1 MRRASRNAVVVAS
14 FVPSGPAPAGPEV
27 CNLRPVTDAPP
38 GVDLERLRP
47 WFAANVTGSTG
58 SPLTAT
64 LISGGR
70 SNLTY
75 AIADDANR
83 WVLRRPP
90 LGHVL
95 PTAHDM
101 GREYKVLTALAP
113 TDVPVPAT
121 LAFCE
126 DVAVNDAP
134 FYVMELVDGRI
145 LRTGTDIASLSH
157 DDARRCSEELI
168 DVLAAIHA
176 VDYEA
181 VGLGDFGHP
190 DGYVERQV
198 RRWGEQ
204 WERSKTRELPAI
216 DELAQRLRAALPV
229 SPSPTIVHGDY
240 RLDNT
245 MLAPDDPARIVAVL
259 DWEMATLGD
268 PLADLGLYLLYYV
281 RDDAQTGNVGATIST
296 DAGFL
301 SRDDVVDR
309 YAKESGRDVSQLD
322 FYEALAAYKLA
333 IILEGIHAR
342 FLMGKTVGEGF
353 EHIGSL
359 VEIMVQGA
367 LDQCS
372 RSSITAL
379 RG

>member
-1 MRRASRNAVVVAS
+1 
-14 FVPSGPAPAGPEV
+14 
-27 CNLRPVTDAPP
+27 VTDTPP

-47 WFAANVTGSTG
+47 WFAAHVAGATGG
-58 SPLTAT
+58 ALTAS

-75 AIADDANR
+75 AIHDDSQTGGAR
-83 WVLRRPP
+83 QWVLRRPP

-101 GREYKVLTALAP
+101 AREYKVLSALAP
-113 TDVPVPAT
+113 TGVPVPTT
-121 LAFCE
+121 LGFCD
-126 DVAVNDAP
+126 DVSVNDAP

-145 LRTGTDIASLSH
+145 LRTGADIATLTH

-168 DVLAAIHA
+168 DVLVAIHA

-204 WERSKTRELPAI
+204 WERSKTRELPVV
-216 DELAQRLRAALPV
+216 DELARRLRAAIPV
-229 SPSPTIVHGDY
+229 SPPPTIVHGDY

-245 MLAPDDPARIVAVL
+245 MLAPDDPGTIVAVL

-281 RDDAQTGNVGATIST
+281 RDEAQTGNVGATISS

-301 SRDDVVDR
+301 SRDDVVER
-309 YAKESGRDVSQLD
+309 YATKSGRDVSQLD

-353 EHIGSL
+353 DHIGSL
-359 VEIMVQGA
+359 VEVMVQGA
-367 LDQCS
+367 LQQCS
-372 RSSITAL
+372 RSSIAAL